1 MPRLYSK
8 TKMISFRLSASEYE
22 ALKSLH
28 LSRGARNV
36 SELARSAIQRMIVGN
51 PTLGL
56 DDPVQAQLVDLHHR
70 VSSLESMVARLTGT
84 PHQPPAEC

>member
-1 MPRLYSK
+1 VPRLYSK

-22 ALKSLH
+22 ALKTLH
-28 LSRGARNV
+28 VARGARNV

-56 DDPVQAQLVDLHHR
+56 GDPIQAQLIDLHHR
-70 VSSLESMVARLTGT
+70 VASLETLVAQLAGS

>member
-22 ALKSLH
+22 ALKTLH
-28 LSRGARNV
+28 LARGARNV
-36 SELARSAIQRMIVGN
+36 SELARSAIQRLIVGN
-51 PTLGL
+51 PGLGL
-56 DDPVQAQLVDLHHR
+56 SDPVQAQLIDLHHR
-70 VSSLESMVARLTGT
+70 VSSLESTIARLTNA